1 MKRHTHTHPD
11 KRINSQPCLGTP
23 PRGYVLLDHVSR
35 SFTRETH
42 MHGIV
47 TIGSS
52 ERDSERERERKGGR
66 GRRTAALSLGRYLS
80 TLGSVRRSLSI
91 EPSKEAPFS
100 CTACT
105 HALTHKTHSRY
116 TRGREQGRVCKGRH
130 SLPLTKT
137 GRPCV
142 YIHSQHVAMTTHA
155 CPPSTHCSASP
166 TPHHHNTTRFPPS
179 TQTACNLQQVHA
191 PTKRSRRFES
201 PRTLYSLPRFKPPT
215 TRH

>member
-1 MKRHTHTHPD
+1 
-11 KRINSQPCLGTP
+11 
-23 PRGYVLLDHVSR
+23 
-35 SFTRETH
+35 

-166 TPHHHNTTRFPPS
+166 TPHHTTTTQRVSLHLHKQPAIYHKSTCQPSAHAGSNLHVPSIPYPASNPPPPD
-179 TQTACNLQQVHA
+179 TEPQHGQLQASANSSCQPPLHGLSVCHA
-191 PTKRSRRFES
+191 H
-201 PRTLYSLPRFKPPT
+201 PP
-215 TRH
+215 